1 MSTTQSTRKRTSFM
15 SICTWW
21 GYPTEM
27 ITRCFEYFAIS
38 RAVYSRL
45 CKDYQLPSVRT
56 LTRITSKFSSF
67 TDTQFISKFFGK
79 LPKLKRKCVIL
90 IDEVYVKAGLR
101 HHGGSIF
108 GKAANDPTQLART
121 VLCIM
126 WLMVC
131 LLNLY
136 SGLTT

>member
-101 HHGGSIF
+101 YHGGSIF

-126 WLMVC
+126 WLRVS
-131 LLNLY
+131 LEARASSLR
-136 SGLTT
+136 